1 MRYTDGDGK
10 RHWMDNELIKRIDES
25 EDGCFITASNI
36 HSHHATESFNELVD
50 QLDPIV
56 KGDTPEEVVGNLMKS
71 TLSVPASLLR
81 RLT

>member
-10 RHWMDNELIKRIDES
+10 RHWIEDSLIKHIDEVG
-25 EDGCFITASNI
+25 DGCVITESD
-36 HSHHATESFNELVD
+36 SQGYHATESFNELVD

-81 RLT
+81 RLM